1 MIPRRHLLA
10 GLGAAG
16 AAGLA
21 QQARGQAAGQAA
33 GRAGGVSASTR
44 IVATGSYLIEILLQL
59 GMGPQLVGVS
69 GGIDHLATIS
79 RVPRLRG
86 FRQMSAESILAMRPN
101 LYISTTDIT
110 GPAVAAQV
118 RQAGVQVALF
128 ENEPTLPGIEERIMD
143 LGALMGR
150 QRPAADLLQR
160 FRADLANARG
170 LVARTRTRPRGL
182 FILSGGNR
190 PTVVAGRG
198 TGPANLLE
206 LSGCVNVAT
215 SIEGFRV
222 MSQEAMIAAAPQ
234 FILINRDGRDVR
246 DGVPVALTA
255 PGALQTP
262 AGRARRLI
270 SMPGEYLQGFGIL
283 TPSAIRALARAVHPE
298 LAGQ

>member
-1 MIPRRHLLA
+1 MILRRDLLA
-10 GLGAAG
+10 GLAATGAAS
-16 AAGLA
+16 LA
-21 QQARGQAAGQAA
+21 SPAFGQS
-33 GRAGGVSASTR
+33 VTASTR
-44 IVATGSYLIEILLQL
+44 IVATGSYIIEILLQL

-86 FRQMSAESILAMRPN
+86 FRQMSAESILAMRPD

-110 GPAVAAQV
+110 GPAVVDQI
-118 RQAGVQVALF
+118 RQAGVRVALF
-128 ENEPTLPGIEERIMD
+128 ENEPTLAGIEERITD
-143 LGALMGR
+143 LGALVGR
-150 QRPAADLLQR
+150 QRPAAALLQR
-160 FRADLANARG
+160 FRTDLADARG

-206 LSGCVNVAT
+206 LAGCVNVAT

-234 FILINRDGRDVR
+234 FILINRDGREVR

-298 LAGQ
+298 LAGR

>member
-1 MIPRRHLLA
+1 MIQRRHLLA
-10 GLGAAG
+10 GLGATG
-16 AAGLA
+16 AASLTSPAFA
-21 QQARGQAAGQAA
+21 QA
-33 GRAGGVSASTR
+33 VTPSTR
-44 IVATGSYLIEILLQL
+44 IVATGSYIIEILLQL

-86 FRQMSAESILAMRPN
+86 FRQMSAESILAMRPD

-110 GPAVAAQV
+110 GPAVVDQI
-118 RQAGVQVALF
+118 RQAGVRVALF
-128 ENEPTLPGIEERIMD
+128 ENEPTLAGIEERITD
-143 LGALMGR
+143 LGALVGR
-150 QRPAADLLQR
+150 PRPAAALLQR
-160 FRADLANARG
+160 FRTDLADARG

-206 LSGCVNVAT
+206 LAGCVNVAT

-234 FILINRDGRDVR
+234 FILINRDGREVR

-298 LAGQ
+298 LASR